1 MASQSFFDVE
11 CSNRDVKI
19 VAGRFDVGS
28 AGAITTKFG
37 IGWSAAKTGTGD
49 GEYTIT
55 LDKSYTGLL
64 HASTMH
70 FDLGAG
76 TDEFQIVVVAEDVAN
91 ATTPT
96 VKLQCVNTAGGADNI
111 PSGDDFS
118 FCLYLLDG
126 EVS

>member
-1 MASQSFFDVE
+1 MASQSFFDLE
-11 CSNRDVKI
+11 CANRDVKL

-37 IGWSAAKTGTGD
+37 LGWSAVKESGD

-76 TDEFQIVVVAEDVAN
+76 TDEFQIVVIAEDVAN

-96 VKLQCVNTAGGADNI
+96 VKLQCVNTAGGAANI
-111 PSGDDFS
+111 PDGDDFS

>member
-1 MASQSFFDVE
+1 MASQSFFDLE
-11 CSNRDVKI
+11 CSNRSVKL
-19 VAGRFDVGS
+19 VAGRFDVGGS
-28 AGAITTKFG
+28 GAITTKFG
-37 IGWSAAKTGTGD
+37 IGWSAAKTGVGA

-76 TDEFQIVVVAEDVAN
+76 TDEFQIVVIAEDVAN

-96 VKLQCVNTAGGADNI
+96 VKLQCVNTAGGAANI